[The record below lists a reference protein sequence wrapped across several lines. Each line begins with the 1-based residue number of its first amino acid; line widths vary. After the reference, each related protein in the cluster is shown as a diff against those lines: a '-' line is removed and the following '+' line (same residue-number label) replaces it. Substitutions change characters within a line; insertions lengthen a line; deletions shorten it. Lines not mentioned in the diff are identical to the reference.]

1 MSASSYRLPPYI
13 TRAALVGALI
23 VCSPLVIPL
32 PTSAD
37 LVSEVDLK
45 HARAL
50 DEATQRGL
58 AWLAKAQLDDG
69 SFQSTH
75 KGTSAA
81 LAVMAFMAKGHTAGL
96 GPYGDVINRGID
108 HVLDSQTL
116 SKDHRNG
123 MIAPDGRMYGH
134 NMATLMLSQVSGMVD
149 PERQK
154 RVDDVLSKALKLT
167 LSAQQMQKSAAN
179 QGGWHYE
186 PNQTTSDMSHTGWA
200 FMAIR
205 SARNAGCAVPEEAI
219 QAGVEYIRRCN
230 SGGGFGYTPGAGP
243 SLPLS
248 GAGLLCLELT
258 GHHRQEITIK
268 AGDFILKQ
276 GANYGGHIYYALY
289 YCSQGM
295 FQLGGEHWEKYAPLL
310 YDYTLKRQHPDGSFA
325 PTGPGPAYS
334 TAMAVLALSPS
345 YRQLPIYQR

>member
-1 MSASSYRLPPYI
+1 MRKPIPIAGPHL
-13 TRAALVGALI
+13 TRAALIGVLLLTSSG
-23 VCSPLVIPL
+23 V
-32 PTSAD
+32 SAD

-69 SFQSTH
+69 SFQTTH
-75 KGTSAA
+75 QGTSAA
-81 LAVMAFMAKGHTAGL
+81 LAVMAFMAKGHTPGL
-96 GPYGDVINRGID
+96 GPYGDVISRGID
-108 HVLDSQTL
+108 HVLDSQIL

-167 LSAQQMQKSAAN
+167 LSAQQIRKSAAN

-219 QAGVEYIRRCN
+219 QAGVEYIKRCN
-230 SGGGFGYTPGAGP
+230 TSGGFGYAPGSGP
-243 SLPLS
+243 SLPLT

-258 GHHRQEITIK
+258 GHHRKEVTIK
-268 AGDFILKQ
+268 AGDFILQQ
-276 GANYGGHIYYALY
+276 GANYGSHLYYAMY

-295 FQLGGEHWEKYAPLL
+295 FQLGGEHWEKYAPIL
-310 YDYTLKRQHPDGSFA
+310 YDFALKRQQPNGSFA
-325 PTGPGPAYS
+325 ATGPGPAYS

>member
-1 MSASSYRLPPYI
+1 M
-13 TRAALVGALI
+13 AALSSRQKRVGRGAILVALL
-23 VCSPLVIPL
+23 LVAASAL
-32 PTSAD
+32 RAD
-37 LVSEVDLK
+37 LVSDVDLK

-50 DEATQRGL
+50 DEATSRGL
-58 AWLAKAQLDDG
+58 AWLAKAQIEDG
-69 SFQSTH
+69 SFQKTH
-75 KGTSAA
+75 KGTSAS
-81 LAVMAFMAKGHTAGL
+81 LAVMAFMAKGHTPGL
-96 GPYGDVINRGID
+96 GLYGDVINRGID
-108 HVLDSQTL
+108 HVLDSQKL

-123 MIAPDGRMYGH
+123 MLAPDGRMYGH
-134 NMATLMLSQVSGMVD
+134 NMATLMLSQASGMVD

-154 RVDDVLSKALKLT
+154 RVDEVLSKALKLT
-167 LSAQQMQKSAAN
+167 LSAQQVKKSEAN

-219 QAGVEYIRRCN
+219 QAGVAYIKRCN
-230 SGGGFGYTPGAGP
+230 KNNGFGYVPGGGP
-243 SLPLS
+243 SLPLTGS
-248 GAGLLCLELT
+248 GLLCLELT
-258 GHHRQEITIK
+258 GHHRQEVTLK
-268 AGDFILKQ
+268 AGDFILSKE
-276 GANYGGHIYYALY
+276 ANYGAHTYYSVY

-295 FQLGGEHWEKYAPLL
+295 FQLGGEHWEKYAPIL
-310 YDYTLKRQHPDGSFA
+310 YDFILKRQSPDGSFA